1 MIIEQKVKEL
11 EKEVDELRHDI
22 NVIWDDKKN
31 ILKYLRKKYPQD
43 FLPGGQFRPEVI

>member
-1 MIIEQKVKEL
+1 MLIELRVKEL

-22 NVIWDDKKN
+22 SVICDDKKN